1 MEAFMFRRFN
11 VRLLLE
17 TLGGFL
23 LALVLLAMFFAS
35 FATAAPRKG
44 VSHSLAL
51 LPGSAEFVVSLDTFT
66 LRKSDLVAEMEKHF
80 DSIPEAAQNYQRFV
94 QESGIDPRQDTD
106 QVLLS
111 MRRVDGRTESGF
123 LLIAQGRF
131 GSSRL
136 VDAAVEKGGKAVV
149 LEDGTKIWISQSATT
164 EAEGTSAGPSGKT
177 VALAQPDPGTL
188 LFGEQSEVV
197 RVLGVLSGRTAPEPK
212 DAKLRDLLSGVDRRA
227 PAWAILNSSAL
238 AGRLSAEVGQNSQ
251 EWKAGS
257 AISKVESVT
266 LMGWV
271 GKDVDFKARVAA
283 QDSETAGLVADMVRG
298 ALAAGKLAAKD
309 QDPELLKILQDTK
322 LTQEGSTLELEAR
335 IPASRFLI
343 QETRASEN

>member
-1 MEAFMFRRFN
+1 
-11 VRLLLE
+11 
-17 TLGGFL
+17 
-23 LALVLLAMFFAS
+23 MFFAS

-44 VSHSLAL
+44 VAHSLAL

-80 DSIPEAAQNYQRFV
+80 DSIPEAAQNYRRFV
-94 QESGIDPRQDTD
+94 EESGIDPRQDTD

-111 MRRVDGRTESGF
+111 MRQVDGRAESGF

-131 GSSRL
+131 GTSRL
-136 VDAAVEKGGKAVV
+136 VEAAAEKGGKIVV
-149 LEDGTKIWISQSATT
+149 LEDGTKIWTSQPAAT
-164 EAEGTSAGPSGKT
+164 EAGATSSSKI
-177 VALAQPDPGTL
+177 VALAQPDPETL

-197 RVLGVLSGRTAPEPK
+197 RVLDVLSGRTASETK

-238 AGRLSAEVGQNSQ
+238 AARLSAEVGQNSQ

-257 AISKVESVT
+257 AISKVQSVT

-271 GKDVDFKARVAA
+271 GKDVEFKARVAA
-283 QDSETAGLVADMVRG
+283 QDSETAGLVADMMRG

-322 LTQEGSTLELEAR
+322 LTQEGSTLEVEAR

-343 QETRASEN
+343 QQTKASQN